1 VSRTRSIR
9 ARCSTRSLDLERS
22 AGEDRPILRPSMCVV
37 TGETWSTAPRHRDED
52 EREKIAGEVLLITG
66 SGVQCIRADRV
77 LPGAQIVVPAAR
89 GGADKYGWKPE
100 DTAPVSD
107 LSLAARGPGL
117 PGDPGKQPGAR
128 SARRRELVLVW
139 TPDIAR
145 AWLGAGADASMRP
158 LVDVLADP
166 DATLADADVK
176 LRSWFKE
183 NETALPA
190 DVCATIAGLTSR
202 TPEWLT
208 AGDEQFG
215 LVLRDG
221 RVTGEDLVEG
231 RELQRTV
238 PVSLVEHLR
247 TVGELSET
255 FARGVGLTESLVAAL
270 RLAGATHDLGKAD
283 PRFQRRLGAP
293 EGELLAKSFT
303 YDRSLPRGERHE
315 VYSVAILDRHAD
327 IFAGG
332 NTRRRRSPSS
342 SDDGFV
348 EASTCCRSRPSA
360 TTLSASSDDGFVE
373 AGLVSLSVGNAAQS
387 LRRLRTTA
395 SLKPWSRGS

>member
-1 VSRTRSIR
+1 
-9 ARCSTRSLDLERS
+9 
-22 AGEDRPILRPSMCVV
+22 
-37 TGETWSTAPRHRDED
+37 
-52 EREKIAGEVLLITG
+52 
-66 SGVQCIRADRV
+66 
-77 LPGAQIVVPAAR
+77 
-89 GGADKYGWKPE
+89 
-100 DTAPVSD
+100 
-107 LSLAARGPGL
+107 
-117 PGDPGKQPGAR
+117 
-128 SARRRELVLVW
+128 
-139 TPDIAR
+139 
-145 AWLGAGADASMRP
+145 
-158 LVDVLADP
+158 
-166 DATLADADVK
+166 
-176 LRSWFKE
+176 SWFKE

-231 RELQRTV
+231 RELHRTV
-238 PVSLVEHLR
+238 PVSLVENLR

-255 FARGVGLTESLVAAL
+255 FAREVGLTESLVAAL

-283 PRFQRRLGAP
+283 PRYQRRLGAP

-373 AGLVSLSVGNAAQS
+373 AGPLVSNEGGLALSPSSSDDGFVEATRSRRSPASQDTVACS
-387 LRRLRTTA
+387 SPSACALRRLRTTA
-395 SLKPWSRGS
+395 SLKQRRRRARGHPLRRRLR